1 MNLFFILFFIAALG
15 LIRCI
20 SIYHDLIRSR
30 ASVDEAWSSISEQ
43 LKRRFGLIPKLIDV
57 LKSHGKGDSESLEK
71 VNQLRNAAAYT
82 SPFDI
87 PAQAQASEA
96 LSQGLR
102 TIFSLAENDTDLK
115 TVTSFAEIQAAL
127 QKVENDLQHNRRSY
141 NAVVRAYNIKCES
154 FPSSLIAYLLQFSK
168 KAFFESK
175 NREEVQNVEISLT
188 KI

>member
-1 MNLFFILFFIAALG
+1 MNLFYILFFIAALG
-15 LIRCI
+15 LIWGI

-30 ASVDEAWSSISEQ
+30 ALVDEAWSGISEQ
-43 LKRRFGLIPKLIDV
+43 LKRRFGLIPKLIGV
-57 LKSHGKGDSESLEK
+57 LKNYGKGDSEPLEK

-102 TIFSLAENDTDLK
+102 TIFALAENDNDLK
-115 TVTSFAEIQAAL
+115 AITAFTEIQTAL
-127 QKVENDLQHNRRSY
+127 QKVEHDLQHNRRSY
-141 NAVVRAYNIKCES
+141 NAIVREYNIKCES
-154 FPSSLIAYLLQFSK
+154 FPSNVIAYLLQFSK
-168 KAFFESK
+168 KAFFEST